1 MCSPLSRVTMTGRFG
16 AVIGFTFSASAVHL
30 PADRRVKQ
38 QQRQPRSAKGTRVV
52 SSSTPQHKYAAQ
64 VCYPAADMFPRSS
77 FSAVAITSFLLTI
90 TAQAQLSPAVAAQV
104 DQAAAHVL
112 ETTGVPSA
120 SIAIVE
126 DGKLAYVKAYGKAH
140 LPEDGTAALD
150 ATPAMQYSV
159 GSISKQFT
167 AAAIMLLVEQGKL
180 TLDDPVSKFLPGLT
194 RADEVTVRMVLSH
207 TSGYQDYWPEDYV
220 MTSMLVPTNAQHILD
235 VWAHKPLDFEPGAKW
250 QYSNTNYV
258 IAGRIVEQLSRDN
271 LIHFLTAHIFT
282 PLSMNG
288 VLNSDAARLPA
299 GDPIGY
305 QRYALGPSRPAPKE
319 GAGWMFAAGE
329 LAMSPSDLAKWNIS
343 IIQQSLLKPSSYA
356 EMFKPV
362 MLKDGKSSGYGLG
375 FFIRQTDHGTVYE
388 HSGEVSGF
396 VSENV
401 VDANLKMAITVL
413 TNEMASPAAGMLTRD
428 IAPLLSMTTRT
439 SQSDAAKQA
448 EEIFTQLQAGK
459 LDRSLLTDYCNAY
472 FSQQAIDDFK
482 SSLAQL
488 GPPASVT
495 QTADELRGGMTFRSF
510 KVQFAGEQSKSL
522 SITTYVMPD
531 GKIEQYLVEP
541 ND

>member
-1 MCSPLSRVTMTGRFG
+1 
-16 AVIGFTFSASAVHL
+16 
-30 PADRRVKQ
+30 
-38 QQRQPRSAKGTRVV
+38 
-52 SSSTPQHKYAAQ
+52 
-64 VCYPAADMFPRSS
+64 MFPRNSIP
-77 FSAVAITSFLLTI
+77 ALAITSLLLTS
-90 TAQAQLSPAVAAQV
+90 TAQAQLTPAVSAQV

-126 DGKLAYVKAYGKAH
+126 GGRLVYVKAYGKAH
-140 LPEDGTAALD
+140 LAADGTAALD

-167 AAAIMLLVEQGKL
+167 AAAVMFLVEQGKL
-180 TLDDPVSKFLPGLT
+180 TLDDPISKFLPSLT
-194 RADEVTVRMVLSH
+194 RANEVTVRMVLSH

-220 MTSMLVPTNAQHILD
+220 MTSMLAPTDAQHILD
-235 VWAHKPLDFEPGAKW
+235 VWAHKPLDFEPGTKW

-258 IAGRIVEQLSRDN
+258 IAGRIVEQLSGDN
-271 LIHFLTAHIFT
+271 LTHFLTTHIFT
-282 PLSMNG
+282 PLGMTG
-288 VLNSDAARLPA
+288 VLNTDAARLPA
-299 GDPIGY
+299 DDPIGY

-343 IIQQSLLKPSSYA
+343 IIHQSLLKPASYA

-375 FFIRQTDHGTVYE
+375 FFIRDVSGTTVYE

-401 VDANLKMAITVL
+401 VDAQHKLAITVL
-413 TNEMASPAAGMLTRD
+413 TNEMASPAASILSKD
-428 IAPLLSMTTRT
+428 IVPLLSKTTDAP
-439 SQSDAAKQA
+439 QSEAAAQA
-448 EEIFTQLQAGK
+448 GAIFTDLQAGK
-459 LDRSLLTDYCNAY
+459 LNRSLLTDYCNAY

-482 SSLAQL
+482 SSLGPL
-488 GPPASVT
+488 GTPSSVT
-495 QTADELRGGMTFRSF
+495 QTAEELRGGMTFRTF
-510 KVQFAGEQSKSL
+510 QVQFNGDKATPL
-522 SITTYVMPD
+522 TITTYVMPN
-531 GKIEQYLVEP
+531 GKIEQYLVLP
-541 ND
+541 AV